1 MSGIP
6 DDLIAKLE
14 KFDDL
19 LTKLEDAVDEIDVGV
34 EKHYERNAHE
44 MALVDSVSM
53 FLMDSLLWATQAT
66 KGGGADKNEELL
78 IDLARTKRVTADM
91 KEINLRQ
98 DAPRI
103 NKQAAGNFVRNAL
116 WEVPD
121 QQKTT
126 TEKEV
131 KTEEGTK
138 K

>member
-131 KTEEGTK
+131 KTEESAK